1 MVPRASWHRGCPA
14 RARACDRTGR
24 NLRHWKEAT
33 MFPLLLWFLGVPGLV
48 VILLL
53 LLGVIHI

>member
-1 MVPRASWHRGCPA
+1 VRVPDTTRAA
-14 RARACDRTGR
+14 RFR
-24 NLRHWKEAT
+24 WKEAF
-33 MFPLLLWFLGVPGLV
+33 MFPLLLWFLGVPGLI